1 MRISF
6 LISNAYAVGGTVRTT
21 FTLARTLADR
31 HDVEIVSVF
40 RHKDEPVFDAG
51 PHVPVRSLVDERPDS
66 PRDATG
72 RHPDHALPARLYPSA
87 DGRYDQYSAL
97 TDRLLAAHLRTLDA
111 DAVIG
116 TRPGLNVAVARHTR
130 RGVLRIGQE
139 HLTFG
144 THPRELRVALS
155 AAYPRLHAVVTMT
168 DADARAYR
176 EQLRLPGVV
185 VTAIPNGVPAPSVP
199 PSDNSA
205 RCVMAAGRLAPLKH
219 FNHLVKAFARVAR
232 ARPDWHL
239 RIYGNGPRHDAL
251 RAQID
256 RLGLYNHVLLMG
268 TVHPLETEWPK
279 SSIAAH
285 TSTLESFGLTIAE
298 AMRGGLPVVAAD
310 CPLGPREIIR
320 DGEDGLLVPPGEPA
334 AVARG
339 LLRLIDDEDLRQEM
353 GTAALANAARFDP
366 ARAAERYD
374 DLFTRLHAHRPTLP
388 LTGTVLSG
396 LYAHRTREGAEAA

>member
-21 FTLARTLADR
+21 FTLARTLAEQ

-40 RHKDEPVFDAG
+40 RHEDEPVFDAG
-51 PHVPVRSLVDERPDS
+51 PHVPVRALVEDRPHS
-66 PRDATG
+66 PGYAAG
-72 RHPDHALPARLYPSA
+72 HPDHARPARRYPSG
-87 DGRYDQYSAL
+87 DGRYHQYSAL
-97 TDRLLAAHLRTLDA
+97 TDRLLAGHLRHLDA

-116 TRPGLNVAVARHTR
+116 TRPGLNVVVARHTR
-130 RGVLRIGQE
+130 RGVLRVGQE
-139 HLTFG
+139 HLTFA
-144 THPRELRVALS
+144 THRRRLRVALS

-168 DADARAYR
+168 EADARSYR
-176 EQLRLPGVV
+176 EELRLPGVV
-185 VTAIPNGVPAPSVP
+185 VTAIPNGVPAPGVP
-199 PSDNSA
+199 PSDNTA

-232 ARPDWHL
+232 ARPDWQL

-279 SSIAAH
+279 GSIAAH

-310 CPLGPREIIR
+310 CPLGPREIIQ

-374 DLFTRLHAHRPTLP
+374 ALFARLHAARPTLP
-388 LTGTVLSG
+388 LTGTVLGG